1 MGAKM
6 DKTIGASAALLASL
20 RALLELHRTHHW
32 QASGPTS
39 YSDHLLF
46 QRIYEPIP
54 AQVDTLAEKLVALC
68 GPDVVSLPRQLV
80 MMQKYSQ
87 LWMGDRE
94 PVDSSLYAEQDFQK
108 VLSKCYNILKTSG
121 RLTLGLDDFLM
132 SLSSEHDTS
141 VYLLRQRSMS

>member
-1 MGAKM
+1 M
-6 DKTIGASAALLASL
+6 DKTLGASAALLASL

-54 AQVDTLAEKLVALC
+54 AQVDTLAEKLVALY
-68 GPDVVSLPRQLV
+68 GSEVVHLPRQLS
-80 MMQKYSQ
+80 MMQKYLQIWTS
-87 LWMGDRE
+87 GRE
-94 PVDSSLYAEQDFQK
+94 SLEASLFAEQDFQK
-108 VLSKCYNILKTSG
+108 IISKCYNLLKASG

-132 SLSSEHDTS
+132 SLSSEHDTAI
-141 VYLLRQRSMS
+141 YLLRQRSID